1 LSSFSLVQLWFCPL
15 TQLDDAGPYTDSLKR
30 WLTEDELAKVARYRL
45 QDARTRA
52 LYVRGFLRAILSRY
66 APLSPDEWRFEY
78 GEKGKP
84 RLCAEQRDQTGL
96 EFNLSHSGDYLLLGV
111 MRAESENVELGVDIE
126 HARASTDIYPI
137 LNHYF
142 SPQEVTAL
150 LNLPENRQRQRF
162 FDLWALKESYIKAT
176 GQGLAKSLKSFGF
189 DLSVASKETLP
200 MRPATESDSPFYSG
214 SVASQLE
221 LYSGIG
227 LSFADNGSDD
237 VSDKKVEPNP
247 WQSCLGRLNE
257 EYRFAVTLGGSVK
270 PMMLD
275 ARLVCPNDLC

>member
-1 LSSFSLVQLWFCPL
+1 M
-15 TQLDDAGPYTDSLKR
+15 
-30 WLTEDELAKVARYRL
+30 

-111 MRAESENVELGVDIE
+111 MRAGSENVELGVDIE
-126 HARASTDIYPI
+126 HARTSTDIYPI

-189 DLSVASKETLP
+189 DLSEAREETLP
-200 MRPATESDSPFYSG
+200 MRLATGLDSPFYSE
-214 SVASQLE
+214 SVASELELELE
-221 LYSGIG
+221 LYRGIG
-227 LSFADNGSDD
+227 LSFADNG
-237 VSDKKVEPNP
+237 SDKKVEPNP

-270 PMMLD
+270 PMALD
-275 ARLVCPNDLC
+275 ARLVCPNNLLR

>member
-1 LSSFSLVQLWFCPL
+1 MSSYSLVQLWFCPL
-15 TQLDDAGPYTDSLKR
+15 TQLDDAGPYIDSLKR
-30 WLTEDELAKVARYRL
+30 WLTEDEQAKVTRYRL

-66 APLSPDEWRFEY
+66 TSLSPDEWRFEY

-84 RLCAEQRDQTGL
+84 RLCAEQREQTGL

-111 MRAESENVELGVDIE
+111 MRAGSENVELGVDIE
-126 HARASTDIYPI
+126 HARTSTDIYPI

-150 LNLPENRQRQRF
+150 LNLAENRQRQRF

-176 GQGLAKSLKSFGF
+176 GHGLAKSLKSFGF
-189 DLSVASKETLP
+189 DLSAVSEETLP
-200 MRPATESDSPFYSG
+200 LQPATGLDSPFYSEP
-214 SVASQLE
+214 VVSQLE
-221 LYSGIG
+221 LYSGIR
-227 LSFADNGSDD
+227 LNFADNG
-237 VSDKKVEPNP
+237 SDKKVEPNP

-270 PMMLD
+270 PMALD
-275 ARLVCPNDLC
+275 ARLVCPNDLLR